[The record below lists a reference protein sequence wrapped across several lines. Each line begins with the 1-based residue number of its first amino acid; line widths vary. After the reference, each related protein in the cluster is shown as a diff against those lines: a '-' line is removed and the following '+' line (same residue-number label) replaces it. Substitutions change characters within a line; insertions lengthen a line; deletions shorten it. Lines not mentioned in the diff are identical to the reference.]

1 MGGCSHQGQGSAC
14 GLLSSTIQ
22 CWSFPTVQND
32 LFKTTGDEW
41 VLLNLNVT
49 GYYLVNYDQ
58 NNWKKIHTQLQTDL
72 SVGVCPPSA
81 PAQLSSYQARAK
93 DGAPDSRACPHHQPE
108 VTSSVAPSRSS
119 LSSTGLRSSM
129 TPSTWPGEYP
139 FPLRHSPTQVW

>member
-22 CWSFPTVQND
+22 CWSLPTVQND

-58 NNWKKIHTQLQTDL
+58 NNWKKIHTQLQTNL
-72 SVGVCPPSA
+72 SVGVCPPLR
-81 PAQLSSYQARAK
+81 PRPIVLLPGPGQGWCTR
-93 DGAPDSRACPHHQPE
+93 QP
-108 VTSSVAPSRSS
+108 
-119 LSSTGLRSSM
+119 GL
-129 TPSTWPGEYP
+129 PPP
-139 FPLRHSPTQVW
+139 PT

>member
-72 SVGVCPPSA
+72 SVGVCPPPPPPNCPPTRPGPRMVHQTAGPA
-81 PAQLSSYQARAK
+81 PTTNLRSHPLLPLL
-93 DGAPDSRACPHHQPE
+93 GHPCHQPG
-108 VTSSVAPSRSS
+108 SGHP
-119 LSSTGLRSSM
+119 
-129 TPSTWPGEYP
+129 
-139 FPLRHSPTQVW
+139 